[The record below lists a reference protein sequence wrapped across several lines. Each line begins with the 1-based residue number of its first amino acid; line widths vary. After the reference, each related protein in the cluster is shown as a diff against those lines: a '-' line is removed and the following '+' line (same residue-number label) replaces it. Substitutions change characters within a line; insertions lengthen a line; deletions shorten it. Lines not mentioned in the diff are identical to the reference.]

1 MISSSISPSPSGSG
15 TVRSSSLHALPS
27 HLPYPSETGALR
39 ALRYATR
46 ALRAI
51 RNGGECKVNGQRQ
64 EPHEPTEVA
73 NEGAGWQEHRESIP
87 PIDLTSLVLLS
98 PPLLGLV
105 RRSFTRSLPSHSPA
119 ERLRP
124 KGAGSRVTSVARE
137 AATIRSE

>member
-1 MISSSISPSPSGSG
+1 M
-15 TVRSSSLHALPS
+15 
-27 HLPYPSETGALR
+27 
-39 ALRYATR
+39 
-46 ALRAI
+46 
-51 RNGGECKVNGQRQ
+51 NGQRQ